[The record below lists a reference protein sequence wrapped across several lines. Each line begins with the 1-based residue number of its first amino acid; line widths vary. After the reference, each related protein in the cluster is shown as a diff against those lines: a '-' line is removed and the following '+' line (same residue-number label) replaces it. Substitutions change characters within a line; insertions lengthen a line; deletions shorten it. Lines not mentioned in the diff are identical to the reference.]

1 MSRAVFSQEAQVV
14 SLLLG
19 AFAPADDESSAGKI
33 VTGRKAGGL
42 DVSSR
47 LFISS
52 NLLHGYC
59 CKTTLTFYKTGY
71 PNDANYC
78 TNCCSGRLFLI
89 LYPVFT
95 SPLNDRLI
103 YTGYTYILHY
113 PYYCNYR
120 SCPGGA
126 GQISA
131 LIGCLTISLKKSLQG
146 ESTFVESLQAL
157 PIAAWYEK
165 EMFS

>member
-52 NLLHGYC
+52 NLYM
-59 CKTTLTFYKTGY
+59 
-71 PNDANYC
+71 A
-78 TNCCSGRLFLI
+78 
-89 LYPVFT
+89 
-95 SPLNDRLI
+95 
-103 YTGYTYILHY
+103 
-113 PYYCNYR
+113 
-120 SCPGGA
+120 
-126 GQISA
+126 
-131 LIGCLTISLKKSLQG
+131 
-146 ESTFVESLQAL
+146 
-157 PIAAWYEK
+157 IAVK
-165 EMFS
+165 LL

>member
-19 AFAPADDESSAGKI
+19 AFALADDERSADKI
-33 VTGRKAGGL
+33 VSGRKAGGL

-71 PNDANYC
+71 PNDANYS
-78 TNCCSGRLFLI
+78 TNCCSGLIFLI
-89 LYPVFT
+89 TYPVFT
-95 SPLNDRLI
+95 SPLTDKNLLRFQNCGCCRKRSPPGSNFYFVFAD
-103 YTGYTYILHY
+103 YIS
-113 PYYCNYR
+113 NF
-120 SCPGGA
+120 
-126 GQISA
+126 I
-131 LIGCLTISLKKSLQG
+131 
-146 ESTFVESLQAL
+146 
-157 PIAAWYEK
+157 
-165 EMFS
+165 